1 MHQTF
6 KTLLKNY
13 VNYSYI
19 WLLQLEIQFQHEN
32 MPPFLP
38 FLTLE
43 FIFLLTKSI
52 LMLSH
57 PIISSEFLFPFHFD
71 SQLFQNEIQ
80 LLILPYLSQY
90 REHHNLQQI
99 FFHRLS
105 QLQLRS
111 NLFHKLNLK
120 ISISYLGLIQLQP
133 NLQIFPR
140 ELD

>member
-71 SQLFQNEIQ
+71 SQLFQNEI
-80 LLILPYLSQY
+80 
-90 REHHNLQQI
+90 
-99 FFHRLS
+99 
-105 QLQLRS
+105 
-111 NLFHKLNLK
+111 
-120 ISISYLGLIQLQP
+120 
-133 NLQIFPR
+133 
-140 ELD
+140 